1 MNLGCN
7 EYIDNLFLS
16 IKDRD
21 WTDLERVADVI
32 MSAWV
37 ANRSVFLCGNG
48 GSAANA
54 MHLANDFLY
63 GVGGGEK
70 KGLRVEALSSNS
82 SVLTCLANDV
92 GYDEIFSIQL
102 ETKGRD
108 GDVLIVLSGSGNS
121 RNVVRAVEKANALG
135 ISTIGILGY
144 SGGICLTK
152 VDYPIH
158 FAISDMQIAEDLQLV
173 VGHILMQGLK
183 RESGIF

>member
-82 SVLTCLANDV
+82 SV
-92 GYDEIFSIQL
+92 
-102 ETKGRD
+102 
-108 GDVLIVLSGSGNS
+108 
-121 RNVVRAVEKANALG
+121 
-135 ISTIGILGY
+135 
-144 SGGICLTK
+144 
-152 VDYPIH
+152 
-158 FAISDMQIAEDLQLV
+158 
-173 VGHILMQGLK
+173 
-183 RESGIF
+183 